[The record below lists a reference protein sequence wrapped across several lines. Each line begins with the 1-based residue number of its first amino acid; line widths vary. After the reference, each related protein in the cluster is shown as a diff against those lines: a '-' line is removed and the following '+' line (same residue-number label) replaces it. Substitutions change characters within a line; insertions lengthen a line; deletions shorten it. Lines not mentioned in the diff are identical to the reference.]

1 MAEAKAISK
10 SSRING
16 KERRTK
22 KTAKHT
28 LRALADTATGI
39 NFNIVVPSVAPGN
52 VPLTFN
58 VDGVAGTQTLYIAVG
73 N

>member
-1 MAEAKAISK
+1 V
-10 SSRING
+10 
-16 KERRTK
+16 
-22 KTAKHT
+22 
-28 LRALADTATGI
+28 ADTATGI